1 MLGRW
6 EGSGGEGRGGEREG
20 GGVTEETGK
29 AETQEKGRQI
39 SSLGIITLNIKGTQ
53 KTVSF
58 VLVPILRAASALS
71 KFDAVS
77 PDQ

>member
-20 GGVTEETGK
+20 GGVIEETGK

-58 VLVPILRAASALS
+58 CPCAYSSSCICPIQ
-71 KFDAVS
+71 V
-77 PDQ
+77 